1 MITAIVQF
9 KLPDGTTIDD
19 AKAMFDAGIANYRGR
34 AGLVRKYYLYGE
46 GGTAGG
52 VYLWENRAAADALY
66 TAEWKSMIE
75 DRFGA
80 APNITFFE
88 TPVIVDNTL
97 DGTASAAE

>member
-1 MITAIVQF
+1 M
-9 KLPDGTTIDD
+9 
-19 AKAMFDAGIANYRGR
+19 
-34 AGLVRKYYLYGE
+34 
-46 GGTAGG
+46 AGG

-75 DRFGA
+75 DRFGV
-80 APNITFFE
+80 APNITFYE